1 MEKKKVTLSVAIAV
15 YNEERNLRACLSAI
29 TDIADEI
36 VVVDGGSKDATVAIA
51 SEFTSHIIHTDNP
64 KIFHINKQKALDACT
79 GNWILQ
85 LDADEIITEELKKE
99 IVLTTADEQSAI
111 HGYFIARSNY
121 FWGHFMKKGGQFPD
135 AVIRLVKRGTARF
148 PCKSVHEQ
156 IEVIGKVETLLCPM
170 KHYSYLTRSDYW
182 KKADTYTTLTAAEL
196 AKTYGT
202 TPGVRIR
209 LLALYGVV
217 KPVFTFLTIY
227 IRHKGFVDGLTGF
240 EFSLYSALHFPWAC
254 VKYLRSI

>member
-1 MEKKKVTLSVAIAV
+1 MEKKKVRLSVAIAV

-36 VVVDGGSKDATVAIA
+36 VVVDGGSTDATVSIA
-51 SEFTSHIIHTDNP
+51 SEFTSHVIQTDNP

-79 GNWILQ
+79 GEWILQ

-99 IVLTTADEQSAI
+99 IVLAIADTQSAI
-111 HGYFIARSNY
+111 HGYFIPRSNY
-121 FWGHFMKKGGQFPD
+121 FWGHFMKKGGQYPD
-135 AVIRLVKRGTARF
+135 AVIRLVRRGKAKF

-156 IEVIGKVETLLCPM
+156 IEVDGKVDTLLRPM
-170 KHYSYLTRSDYW
+170 KHYSYRSRSEYW

-196 AKTYGT
+196 TKTYGT
-202 TPGVRIR
+202 TLGARIK

-217 KPVFTFLTIY
+217 KPVLTFLIIY

-240 EFSLYSALHFPWAC
+240 EFSLYSALHFPWAF